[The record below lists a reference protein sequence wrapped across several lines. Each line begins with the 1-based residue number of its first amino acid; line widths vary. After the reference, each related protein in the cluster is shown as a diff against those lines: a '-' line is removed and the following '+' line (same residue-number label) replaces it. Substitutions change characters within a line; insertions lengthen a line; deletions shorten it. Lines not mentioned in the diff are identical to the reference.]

1 MWDWCGFT
9 DPFRGGLCP
18 TGTGTKGKQPVAD
31 EDVDGFRHWGQ
42 GVI

>member
-1 MWDWCGFT
+1 MWDWRGLT

-18 TGTGTKGKQPVAD
+18 TGTGTKGKQPMED
-31 EDVDGFRHWGQ
+31 EDLDGFRHWEK